1 MSAFVA
7 LKEKQL
13 SFELVTLDL
22 KVAGELSERV
32 IAIFRSPARSPHSVH
47 QDFALSESSAI
58 AEYLEELA
66 PGHNRLLPLGP
77 PAACPRPSTQAW
89 LRSDLLVIRK
99 ERPADLVYFGKKDT
113 RCPTMPGRRRAV
125 CSSSPIDLLEEGAE
139 HLFGDWSI
147 ADTDLAIMLNRLVA
161 NGDQVPS
168 RLAAYV
174 RRQWDR
180 DSVRA
185 WMDIERKAPAIA
197 RKQLPGQSPGALP
210 CKDCRSRNA
219 TSPITHAPFATRRT
233 GTS

>member
-1 MSAFVA
+1 MESTKLKFYVGADFVSAFAMSAFVA

-22 KVAGELSERV
+22 KARENYQATYRDLSLTCK
-32 IAIFRSPARSPHSVH
+32 IPTLVH
-47 QDFALSESSAI
+47 QGFALSESSAI
-58 AEYLEELA
+58 AEYLEEIA
-66 PGHNRLLPLGP
+66 PGHNRLLPLDIKQR
-77 PAACPRPSTQAW
+77 ARARQLQAW
-89 LRSDLLVIRK
+89 LRSDLLVIRI
-99 ERPADLVYFGKKDT
+99 ERPADLIYFGKKDT
-113 RCPTMPGRRRAV
+113 PMSDDALAAV
-125 CSSSPIDLLEEGAE
+125 DRLFFVADRLLEGGAE

-185 WMDIERKAPAIA
+185 WMDIERAAPAI
-197 RKQLPGQSPGALP
+197 Q
-210 CKDCRSRNA
+210 
-219 TSPITHAPFATRRT
+219 
-233 GTS
+233 

>member
-1 MSAFVA
+1 MESTKLKFYVGADFVSAFAMSAFVA

-22 KVAGELSERV
+22 KARENYQATYRDLSLTCK
-32 IAIFRSPARSPHSVH
+32 IPTLVH
-47 QDFALSESSAI
+47 QGFALSESSAI
-58 AEYLEELA
+58 AEYLEDVA
-66 PGHNRLLPLGP
+66 PGHNRLLPLDIKQR
-77 PAACPRPSTQAW
+77 ARARQLQAW

-99 ERPADLVYFGKKDT
+99 ERPADLIYFGKKDT
-113 RCPTMPGRRRAV
+113 PLSDDALAAV
-125 CSSSPIDLLEEGAE
+125 DRLFFVADRLLEGGAE

-185 WMDIERKAPAIA
+185 WMDIERAAPAI
-197 RKQLPGQSPGALP
+197 Q
-210 CKDCRSRNA
+210 
-219 TSPITHAPFATRRT
+219 
-233 GTS
+233 

>member
-1 MSAFVA
+1 MESTKLKLYVGADFVSAFAMSAFVA

-22 KVAGELSERV
+22 KARDNYQTSYRDLSLTCK
-32 IAIFRSPARSPHSVH
+32 IPTLIH
-47 QDFALSESSAI
+47 QGFALSESSAI
-58 AEYLEELA
+58 AEYLEEVA
-66 PGHNRLLPLGP
+66 PGHNRLLPLDIKQR
-77 PAACPRPSTQAW
+77 ARARQLQAW

-99 ERPADLVYFGKKDT
+99 ERPADLIYFGPKDNPLSDEALT
-113 RCPTMPGRRRAV
+113 AV
-125 CSSSPIDLLEEGAE
+125 DRLFFVADRLLEGGAE

-161 NGDQVPS
+161 NGDEVPS

-185 WMDIERKAPAIA
+185 WMDIERAAPAI
-197 RKQLPGQSPGALP
+197 Q
-210 CKDCRSRNA
+210 
-219 TSPITHAPFATRRT
+219 
-233 GTS
+233 

>member
-1 MSAFVA
+1 MGSAKLKLYLGADYVSAFAMSAFVA

-13 SFELVTLDL
+13 SFDLVTLDL
-22 KVAGELSERV
+22 KSRENYLESYRDLSLTCKIPV
-32 IAIFRSPARSPHSVH
+32 LVH
-47 QDFALSESSAI
+47 EGFALSESSAI

-66 PGHNRLLPLGP
+66 PASKRIYPQDIQQRARARQL
-77 PAACPRPSTQAW
+77 QAW
-89 LRSDLLVIRK
+89 LRSDLLVVRK
-99 ERPADLVYFGKKDT
+99 ERPFDLVYFGKKDT
-113 RCPTMPGRRRAV
+113 PLSDEARAATDRLFHV
-125 CSSSPIDLLEEGAE
+125 ADRLLEEGAE

-161 NGDQVPS
+161 NGDPVPA

-197 RKQLPGQSPGALP
+197 
-210 CKDCRSRNA
+210 
-219 TSPITHAPFATRRT
+219 
-233 GTS
+233 

>member
-1 MSAFVA
+1 MESTKLKLYAGADFVSAFAMSAFVA

-22 KVAGELSERV
+22 KARENYQASYRDLSLTCK
-32 IAIFRSPARSPHSVH
+32 IPTLVH
-47 QDFALSESSAI
+47 QGFALSESSAI
-58 AEYLEELA
+58 AEYLEEVA
-66 PGHNRLLPLGP
+66 PGHNRLLPLDIKQR
-77 PAACPRPSTQAW
+77 ARARQLQAW

-99 ERPADLVYFGKKDT
+99 ERPADLIYFGKKHT
-113 RCPTMPGRRRAV
+113 RLSDDALAAV
-125 CSSSPIDLLEEGAE
+125 DRLFFVADRLLEGGAD

-161 NGDQVPS
+161 NGDEVPS

-185 WMDIERKAPAIA
+185 WMDIERAAPVI
-197 RKQLPGQSPGALP
+197 Q
-210 CKDCRSRNA
+210 
-219 TSPITHAPFATRRT
+219 
-233 GTS
+233 

>member
-1 MSAFVA
+1 MESTRMKLYVGADFVSAFAMSAFVA

-22 KVAGELSERV
+22 K
-32 IAIFRSPARSPHSVH
+32 ARDNYQASYRDVSLTCKIPTLVH
-47 QDFALSESSAI
+47 EGFALSESSAI

-66 PGHNRLLPLGP
+66 PGHHRLFPLDIKQR
-77 PAACPRPSTQAW
+77 ARARQLQAW
-89 LRSDLLVIRK
+89 LRSDLLVVRK
-99 ERPADLVYFGKKDT
+99 ERPADLIYFGKKDT
-113 RCPTMPGRRRAV
+113 PLSDEALAAV
-125 CSSSPIDLLEEGAE
+125 DRLFFVAERLLEEGAD

-161 NGDQVPS
+161 NGDRVPA

-185 WMDIERKAPAIA
+185 WMDIERSVPGIAP
-197 RKQLPGQSPGALP
+197 L
-210 CKDCRSRNA
+210 NV
-219 TSPITHAPFATRRT
+219 
-233 GTS
+233 

>member
-1 MSAFVA
+1 MGSTKLKLYLGADYVSAFAMSAFVA

-13 SFELVTLDL
+13 SFDLVTLDL
-22 KVAGELSERV
+22 KSRENYLDSYRDLSLTCKIPV
-32 IAIFRSPARSPHSVH
+32 LVH
-47 QDFALSESSAI
+47 EGFALSESSAI

-66 PGHNRLLPLGP
+66 PASKRIYPQDIKQRARARQL
-77 PAACPRPSTQAW
+77 QAW
-89 LRSDLLVIRK
+89 LRSDLLVVRK
-99 ERPADLVYFGKKDT
+99 ERPFDLVYFGKKDT
-113 RCPTMPGRRRAV
+113 PLSDEARAATDRLFHV
-125 CSSSPIDLLEEGAE
+125 ADHLLEEGAE

-161 NGDQVPS
+161 NGDPVPA

-197 RKQLPGQSPGALP
+197 
-210 CKDCRSRNA
+210 
-219 TSPITHAPFATRRT
+219 
-233 GTS
+233 

>member
-1 MSAFVA
+1 MGSTKLKLYLGADYVSAFAMSAFVA

-13 SFELVTLDL
+13 SFDLVTLDL
-22 KVAGELSERV
+22 KSRENYLDSYRDLSLTCKIPV
-32 IAIFRSPARSPHSVH
+32 LVH
-47 QDFALSESSAI
+47 EGFALSESSAI

-66 PGHNRLLPLGP
+66 PASKRIYPQDIKQRARARQL
-77 PAACPRPSTQAW
+77 QAW
-89 LRSDLLVIRK
+89 LRSDLLVVRK
-99 ERPADLVYFGKKDT
+99 ERPFDLVYFGKKDT
-113 RCPTMPGRRRAV
+113 PLSDEARAATDRLFHV
-125 CSSSPIDLLEEGAE
+125 AGHLLEEGAE

-161 NGDQVPS
+161 NGDPVPA

-197 RKQLPGQSPGALP
+197 
-210 CKDCRSRNA
+210 
-219 TSPITHAPFATRRT
+219 
-233 GTS
+233 

>member
-1 MSAFVA
+1 MESTKLKLYVGADFVSAFAMSAFVA

-22 KVAGELSERV
+22 KARENYQANYRDLSLTGK
-32 IAIFRSPARSPHSVH
+32 IPTLIH
-47 QDFALSESSAI
+47 QGFALSESSAI
-58 AEYLEELA
+58 AEYLEEIA
-66 PGHNRLLPLGP
+66 PGHNRLLPLDIKQR
-77 PAACPRPSTQAW
+77 ARARQLQAW

-99 ERPADLVYFGKKDT
+99 ERPADLIYFGKKDT
-113 RCPTMPGRRRAV
+113 PLSDDALAAV
-125 CSSSPIDLLEEGAE
+125 DRLFFVADRLLEGGAE

-161 NGDQVPS
+161 NGDEVPS

-185 WMDIERKAPAIA
+185 WMDIERAAPAI
-197 RKQLPGQSPGALP
+197 Q
-210 CKDCRSRNA
+210 
-219 TSPITHAPFATRRT
+219 
-233 GTS
+233 

>member
-1 MSAFVA
+1 MESTKLKLYVGADFVSAFAMSAFVA

-22 KVAGELSERV
+22 KARDNYQASYRDLSLTCK
-32 IAIFRSPARSPHSVH
+32 IPTLIH
-47 QDFALSESSAI
+47 QGFALSESSAI
-58 AEYLEELA
+58 AEYLEEVA
-66 PGHNRLLPLGP
+66 PGHNRLLPLDIKQR
-77 PAACPRPSTQAW
+77 ARARQLQAW

-99 ERPADLVYFGKKDT
+99 ERPADLIYFGKKDT
-113 RCPTMPGRRRAV
+113 PLSDDALAAV
-125 CSSSPIDLLEEGAE
+125 DRLFFVVDRLLEGGAE

-174 RRQWDR
+174 HRQWDR

-185 WMDIERKAPAIA
+185 WMDIERAAPAI
-197 RKQLPGQSPGALP
+197 Q
-210 CKDCRSRNA
+210 
-219 TSPITHAPFATRRT
+219 
-233 GTS
+233 